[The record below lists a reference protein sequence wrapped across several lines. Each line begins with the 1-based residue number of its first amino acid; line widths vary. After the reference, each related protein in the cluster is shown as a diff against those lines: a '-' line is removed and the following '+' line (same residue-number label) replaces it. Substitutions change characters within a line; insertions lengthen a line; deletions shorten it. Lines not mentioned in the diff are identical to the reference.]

1 MPDDDDP
8 KFSDDDKFRPE
19 AIAARIDKIGAETD
33 AERIAHEEELKLLQ
47 RKRERK
53 KTGLEAAASKRLT
66 NIGEGSVRRPSES
79 VDAIPEADQLLE
91 RATQA
96 TKWIREHQ
104 STFAGLVAV
113 SVLGAACAL
122 GWVIWQDKRNADAS
136 VLLAQ
141 AIADDLGNIAGV
153 KDDESDDESATKRLY
168 PTFKSAAERREAAL
182 AKYRRVERLY
192 SGTGAAT
199 LAQLGEGSLLLDSG
213 DGKGALAAYG
223 AVTTSRLAQ
232 ADTEV
237 RGRALEGMGFANELL
252 AQTEAPNKDKD
263 LDEALVEFKALEAVD
278 ANGYKELG
286 MYHQARVLSN
296 KGDRTKALDVLKRVE
311 SRISEPQAGH
321 PYAYLQFV
329 VEDRL
334 REIDPTALPPRAQ
347 RMNGTN
353 GVGLGSNVDMNDPKI
368 QEIIRQMQRK
378 ERTEGSPSSVPAP
391 GSIP

>member
-1 MPDDDDP
+1 VPNDDDP
-8 KFSDDDKFRPE
+8 KFTDDDKFRPE
-19 AIAARIDKIGAETD
+19 AIAARIEKIGLETD
-33 AERIAHEEELKLLQ
+33 AERIAREEELKLLQ

-53 KTGLEAAASKRLT
+53 KTDLEAAASRRLAK
-66 NIGEGSVRRPSES
+66 IGEGSIKRPSAS
-79 VDAIPEADQLLE
+79 VDAIPEADRLLE
-91 RATQA
+91 RAAQA

-122 GWVIWQDKRNADAS
+122 GWVMWQDKRNADAS

-153 KDDESDDESATKRLY
+153 KDDEYDNDSATNRLY
-168 PTFKSAAERREAAL
+168 PTFKSTAERRDAAL

-192 SGTGAAT
+192 AGTGAAT
-199 LAQLGEGSLLLDSG
+199 LAQLGEGSLLLDGG
-213 DGKGALAAYG
+213 DAKGALAAYG

-237 RGRALEGMGFANELL
+237 RGRALEGMGFADELL
-252 AQTEAPNKDKD
+252 AQTEPASKDKN
-263 LDEALVEFKALEAVD
+263 LEEALVEFKALEAID

-296 KGDRTKALDVLKRVE
+296 KGDRAKALEVLKRVE
-311 SRISEPQAGH
+311 NRISEPESGR
-321 PYAYLQFV
+321 PFAYLQFV

-334 REIDPTALPPRAQ
+334 REIDPTALPPRVP
-347 RMNGTN
+347 RINGTN
-353 GVGLGSNVDMNDPKI
+353 GVGQGGNVDMNDPKV

-378 ERTEGSPSSVPAP
+378 ERTEGSTPPAPAP
-391 GSIP
+391 GSP